1 MEIRDKYKYHR
12 VIAMLAIIC
21 ALLQLMFAPHIHI
34 LGGALNFMMILTVSV
49 ALIGGSRY
57 GCCTGFFA
65 GLFYDLT
72 TSSPMGLM
80 MLLLTVIG
88 FVLGSSERN
97 RVVEQIVD
105 AIKMTFAVS
114 IASNMLY
121 GIALLMLHVE
131 HSFVQAVFIHG
142 LMTGVITALFAI
154 PFMFILS
161 RTDMGQG
168 FAGRAGGTRFRSIR

>member
-12 VIAMLAIIC
+12 VIAILAIIC

-34 LGGALNFMMILTVSV
+34 IGGVINFMMILTVSV

-57 GCCTGFFA
+57 GCITGFFA

-72 TSSPMGLM
+72 SPVPMGLM
-80 MLLLTVIG
+80 MLFLSIMG
-88 FVLGSSERN
+88 FILGSSERN
-97 RVVEQIVD
+97 RVVEQLVD
-105 AIKMTFAVS
+105 AVKLSFFACS
-114 IASNMLY
+114 ICNMVY
-121 GIALLMLHVE
+121 GVCLLMLHIE
-131 HSFVQAVFIHG
+131 HSFLQAVLVHG
-142 LMTGVITALFAI
+142 LMSGVVTALVSI
-154 PFMFILS
+154 PFMYILS